1 MEELRKWMEQNKV
14 SNSDLAE
21 RLGLSYNYIYLI
33 VNGQRDIT
41 DTFRWRFAQ
50 AYGYEEA
57 TRLFTQPAEVTA

>member
-50 AYGYEEA
+50 AYGYDEA
-57 TRLFTQPAEVTA
+57 TRLFTQPTEVTA